1 MNLNGIF
8 FSGFYNEWLIF
19 YYLFFFPQLKWSVG
33 IYMLTV
39 VSELNI
45 IAGKIISFIV
55 HGYGM

>member
-1 MNLNGIF
+1 MVDFLQCF
-8 FSGFYNEWLIF
+8 FS
-19 YYLFFFPQLKWSVG
+19 PQLKWSVG

-55 HGYGM
+55 YGYGM